1 MKRFYTAVAIVLLLA
16 AAVQVKAENSGTRL
30 NVFVSIP
37 PQKYFVK
44 EIAGNRADIRTM
56 VSPGAHPATYEPSAS
71 QMAALAECDIYFA
84 IGVPFEKA
92 WMKKI
97 RGANPGIKVVYT
109 DNWIEKQPIDR
120 SGDSM
125 HSRDGSD
132 PHIWLSS
139 PLVMIQARHI
149 LTGLIEADPKHAQ
162 IYKSGY
168 NEFIAELAELD
179 TKLRSF
185 FPPAEETKEFIVLHP
200 SWGYF
205 ADAYGLKQ
213 IAVEAAG
220 KSPKAGKIRR
230 LIELARQKDIKTVL
244 VQPQIS
250 GRTAEMIAREIDGT
264 TVTADPLAEDWQK
277 NLLEVARKI
286 SRAAR

>member
-16 AAVQVKAENSGTRL
+16 AGAQVKAENSSTRL
-30 NVFVSIP
+30 NVFVSIL

-44 EIAGNRADIRTM
+44 QIAGNHADIRTM

-71 QMAALAECDIYFA
+71 HMAALAECDIYFA
-84 IGVPFEKA
+84 VGVPFEQA

-120 SGDSM
+120 TSDSL
-125 HSRDGSD
+125 HSHGGGD
-132 PHIWLSS
+132 PHIWLSP
-139 PLVMIQARHI
+139 PLVMVQARHI
-149 LTGLIEADPKHAQ
+149 LTALIKADPKHAQ

-179 TKLRSF
+179 TELHDF
-185 FPPAEETKEFIVLHP
+185 FPPEKDPKEFIVLHP

-213 IAVEAAG
+213 TAVEAEG
-220 KSPKAGKIRR
+220 KSPKAGKIRK
-230 LIELARQKDIKTVL
+230 LIELARLKGIKTVL

-250 GRTAEMIAREIDGT
+250 GRTAEMIARAIDGT
-264 TVTADPLAEDWQK
+264 TVTADPLAEDWRK